1 MEVGSRVKSLRNFA
15 GVKAGSTGTIDEDY
29 GTGFMV
35 CWDPPISRNVTLE
48 QCKAPVS
55 EDDPFSK
62 VAVKGFLRD
71 GFDKETELQF
81 LEEIA

>member
-35 CWDPPISRNVTLE
+35 CWDPPISRNVTLQ
-48 QCKAPVS
+48 QCQEPVDTTDWTHKA
-55 EDDPFSK
+55 
-62 VAVKGFLRD
+62 AVKGFLRD